1 MLLVNTCHM
10 NTAHDMNNDVRM
22 DGTRRPGSGLCPFV
36 SMPMDEC
43 YCKSLSSLQVA
54 DAVFYCTGN
63 YPICPVYKALG
74 NS

>member
-1 MLLVNTCHM
+1 MLLVHINPM
-10 NTAHDMNNDVRM
+10 NTAHDINKNTRM

-43 YCKSLSSLQVA
+43 YCKSLTSLQVA
-54 DAVFYCTGN
+54 DAVFYCTAN
-63 YPICPVYKALG
+63 YPICPVYKGTG